1 MFPSSI
7 SFDKFI
13 PLDQQKYSF
22 LYWCGLY
29 WYWLPFQE
37 PFLSLYLSA
46 IYWFSLSLYLFAQN
60 VDHHNVILTLKSL
73 EKPMEHIPN
82 HKVPLTPSIHPSCS
96 LSMPI
101 LTFATPSTYSML
113 VVWLTGRLASSHF
126 FAQHIWS
133 LVHYMPFPHALHFL
147 EAVSHSKVMAPF
159 LP

>member
-60 VDHHNVILTLKSL
+60 VDHRNVILTLKSL

-113 VVWLTGRLASSHF
+113 VVWLTGRLA
-126 FAQHIWS
+126 AW
-133 LVHYMPFPHALHFL
+133 LLHTFL
-147 EAVSHSKVMAPF
+147 HNTFGPLFITCLFRMHCTS
-159 LP
+159 

>member
-22 LYWCGLY
+22 LYWCRLY

-46 IYWFSLSLYLFAQN
+46 IYWFSLSLYPFAQN
-60 VDHHNVILTLKSL
+60 VDHHNVILTLKCL
-73 EKPMEHIPN
+73 EKPMQWSKFLITKFPSH
-82 HKVPLTPSIHPSCS
+82 HPSILLPFNAHLNLCNSFHLCL
-96 LSMPI
+96 LSD
-101 LTFATPSTYSML
+101 
-113 VVWLTGRLASSHF
+113 WLAGWLASSHF
-126 FAQHIWS
+126 LAQHIWS

>member
-60 VDHHNVILTLKSL
+60 VDHHNIILTLKSL

-82 HKVPLTPSIHPSCS
+82 HKVPLTPSIHPAPLAFNAHLNLCNSFHLQYACC
-96 LSMPI
+96 
-101 LTFATPSTYSML
+101 LTD
-113 VVWLTGRLASSHF
+113 WLASSHF

-147 EAVSHSKVMAPF
+147 GAVSHSKVMAPF